1 MPDIIEFFEPTA
13 AAGQGVNRAGGGPYR
28 DAVQK
33 FLTPHV
39 GAVNE
44 LTARWCAVAGDDDFV
59 VSGAGVWPLLALLA
73 AAADGPARSELEAAV
88 GVSADAAHAAALRTL
103 DILADAV
110 DVSATLGIW
119 IRRDLPLHDDWL
131 HALPTGTVDLLTGQA
146 ALDEWTRRHTGG
158 LIDRFPVPVTSE
170 TLLVLATA
178 LAAKTSWRVPF
189 HDTVMVPEAGPWQ
202 GLRLAALAR
211 ADNDPTDVA
220 VLDGPRPVTRVL
232 VTGRADVDVHLL
244 VGSDSPADVLAVG
257 SAALGGLV
265 PYRTGLDAGPVAP
278 GLTMRQEFGF
288 AQRDTLHVRLPPFA
302 IRSKHDLIARAEL
315 FGLRAATDAGR
326 GHFPRISP
334 VPLSIEQG
342 AQDVLAE
349 FTRDGFEATAVTA
362 LMAAPGAA
370 PASPSRRHTTV
381 LEVTFDRPFGFLAVH
396 RPTGLAVA
404 AGWVANPSEAPSP
417 ALAPPLPVR

>member
-1 MPDIIEFFEPTA
+1 MQT
-13 AAGQGVNRAGGGPYR
+13 
-28 DAVQK
+28 

-44 LTARWCAVAGDDDFV
+44 LTARWCAAAGDDDFV

-88 GVSADAAHAAALRTL
+88 GVSAHAAHAAALRTL

-110 DVSATLGIW
+110 DVSAALGIW
-119 IRRDLPLHDDWL
+119 IRGNLPLHDDWL
-131 HALPTGTVDLLTGQA
+131 HALPTGTVDLLTSQV
-146 ALDEWTRRHTGG
+146 ALDEWTRRCTDG
-158 LIDRFPVPVTSE
+158 LIERFPLSVTSD

-178 LAAKTSWRVPF
+178 LAAKTSWRAPF

-202 GLRLAALAR
+202 GRRLAALTR
-211 ADNDPTDVA
+211 VDTEPTDVA

-232 VTGRADVDVHLL
+232 VTGRGDVDVHLL
-244 VGSDSPADVLAVG
+244 VGSDSPGDVLASG
-257 SAALGGLV
+257 LAALGGLV
-265 PYRTGLDAGPVAP
+265 PYRTGLDAGPGAP
-278 GLTMRQEFGF
+278 GLTMRRVFGYT
-288 AQRDTLHVRLPPFA
+288 QRDTLHVRLPPFA
-302 IRSKHDLIARAEL
+302 IRSKHDLVARAEL

-342 AQDVLAE
+342 AQDVLAR
-349 FTRDGFEATAVTA
+349 FTRDGFEAAAVTA

-370 PASPSRRHTTV
+370 PAIRAQRHTTV

-404 AGWVANPSEAPSP
+404 AGWVAETADAPSSQ
-417 ALAPPLPVR
+417 LPMR

>member
-1 MPDIIEFFEPTA
+1 MQT
-13 AAGQGVNRAGGGPYR
+13 
-28 DAVQK
+28 

-44 LTARWCAVAGDDDFV
+44 LTARWCAVAGEDDFV

-73 AAADGPARSELEAAV
+73 AAADGPARSQLEAAV

-103 DILADAV
+103 DILAHAV
-110 DVSATLGIW
+110 DISAALGIW

-131 HALPTGTVDLLTGQA
+131 HAVPTGAVDLLTCQA
-146 ALDEWTRRHTGG
+146 ALDEWTQRYTDG
-158 LIDRFPVPVTSE
+158 LIDRFPLSVTSD

-178 LAAKTSWRVPF
+178 LAARTSWRVPF
-189 HDTVMVPEAGPWQ
+189 HDTVMVPETGPWQ
-202 GLRLAALAR
+202 GRRLVALTR
-211 ADNDPTDVA
+211 VDTEPTDVA
-220 VLDGPRPVTRVL
+220 VLDGPRPVTRVI

-244 VGSDSPADVLAVG
+244 VGSDSPADVLASG
-257 SAALGGLV
+257 LAALGGLV

-278 GLTMRQEFGF
+278 GLTMRQKFGY

-302 IRSKHDLIARAEL
+302 IRSKHDLIAHAEL
-315 FGLRAATDAGR
+315 FGLLTATDADR

-342 AQDVLAE
+342 AQDVLAQ

-370 PASPSRRHTTV
+370 PAIPSQRHTTV
-381 LEVTFDRPFGFLAVH
+381 LEASFDRPFGFLAVH

-404 AGWVANPSEAPSP
+404 AGWVANPAEAPAP
-417 ALAPPLPVR
+417 ALPMR